1 MQSDAFKAQK
11 ENAPVGGATL
21 NRYSQETAFNFLAS

>member
-11 ENAPVGGATL
+11 ENAPVGG
-21 NRYSQETAFNFLAS
+21 RYVKSLFSGNSV